1 MNYDI
6 EIVDPTAPKY
16 KDQINRILINAFD
29 PKADPAHTT
38 FELHT
43 ETGQQKSIHLAAI
56 KHDQIIGFNAFIH
69 HEFYVEGKSISGYQ
83 SSWSVVDERYR
94 GKKILQNL
102 LQEAKKILAQNNA
115 HYFFGYPSPVT
126 HPIWTQRL
134 DFKEYNSF
142 KLQIPNFEFIIKSY
156 LSKSKQSIE
165 NLESNS
171 VLQNNQEL
179 FEWKKKKHGDLLR
192 KFEHGNS
199 YIWGVIR
206 TRRVKFWPFAI
217 KYFDI
222 GGIELKNTA
231 DIYPLFRQIT
241 RLRGVYYI
249 QSVVPDCNRYNALF
263 SGFRQANTENFAVFN
278 LKEGLDWNFN
288 LFAGLKDVF

>member
-1 MNYDI
+1 MNYHI
-6 EIVDPTAPKY
+6 ENVDPTAPKY
-16 KDQINRILINAFD
+16 KEQINRLLINVFD
-29 PKADPAHTT
+29 LQADLEHTT

-56 KHDQIIGFNAFIH
+56 ENDQIIGFNAFIH

-83 SSWSVVDERYR
+83 SCWSAINERYR
-94 GKKILQNL
+94 GKKIFQNL
-102 LQEAKKILAQNNA
+102 IQEAKKILAQNNA
-115 HYFFGYPSPVT
+115 YFLFGYPSPPSY
-126 HPIWTQRL
+126 PIFTQKL
-134 DFKEYNSF
+134 GPKEYNSF

-156 LSKSKQSIE
+156 LSKSNQTIE
-165 NLESNS
+165 NLESKS

-179 FEWKKKKHGDLLR
+179 FHWKKKKHGDLLR
-192 KFEHGNS
+192 KFEYGNS

-206 TRRVKFWPFAI
+206 TRRVKYWPFAI

-249 QSVVPDCNRYNALF
+249 QSVVPDCNRYNELF